1 MSQFPGIG
9 EFEAIVLYMEFTMD
23 NDYHYALITIYLTS
37 KLTWGQ
43 RILLKIHA
51 WLAKSSLWQNSLLT
65 ASSVKI
71 QFQYDISMRMKSY
84 ETLEATL
91 TSDSL
96 KFTS

>member
-1 MSQFPGIG
+1 MSQFPGTG
-9 EFEAIVLYMEFTMD
+9 EFEAIILHMEFTMD
-23 NDYHYALITIYLTS
+23 NDNHYALSTIYLTS

-96 KFTS
+96 EFTS